1 MKNVDSLHP
10 AYAEMQHRWQITR
23 DNTENRVKEKAST
36 YLIKNQSHLNDPD
49 KFNRF
54 AERSVFYPI
63 TAHTHSTF
71 TGLIF
76 SEGETIKEIPKA
88 LEAATQNING
98 SNLNL
103 DEQVQQATGEVLSQG
118 RAGLL
123 VDFPTVE
130 GAENA
135 TLADVEAGRFTPR
148 VLLYKAEQVV
158 NWRSNDA
165 DPSKLDLL
173 VLHEVV
179 QDRIDTFKT
188 EAAEQWRVYQRS
200 EAGAIEVVVYR
211 RDENDKDMFIE
222 YVAPLLVR
230 DSRGDMSDIPWVW
243 IGAENNDAKPDM
255 PPMFG
260 LAQMNVAH
268 FRNSA
273 GYEMTAHLAGSPT
286 PFASGLTENWVTK
299 FMADKVALGAESL
312 IKLPAGGTLGMIQ
325 ANPSS
330 MEAEAMRSKEAIMI
344 GLGAR
349 LVMPSDQIKTATQ
362 ANIENKNTTS
372 ILSQIARNVSS
383 AYEKALTIA
392 LAFISTD
399 DAEIVYQ
406 INDDF
411 TALSADAPMLAE
423 ILRQYQGGGLTF
435 GEYRAYVKKIG
446 VAHEEDTDASDLIDI
461 DVIDN
466 DA

>member
-1 MKNVDSLHP
+1 MKHVDTIHP

-23 DNTENRVKEKAST
+23 DNTENKVKEKASI
-36 YLIKNQSHLNDPD
+36 YLIKNQSHVNDAD

-54 AERSVFYPI
+54 AERSVYFPI

-88 LEAATQNING
+88 LEAAIENVNG
-98 SNLNL
+98 AGLNL

-188 EAAEQWRVYQRS
+188 EAVEQWRVYQRS

-211 RDENDKDMFIE
+211 RDENDKDTFVE
-222 YVAPLLVR
+222 HVEPLLVR
-230 DSRGDMSDIPWVW
+230 DSRGDMTDIPWCW
-243 IGAENNDAKPDM
+243 IGSKNNDAKPDT
-255 PPMFG
+255 PPMLG
-260 LAQMNVAH
+260 ISQLNIAH
-268 FRNSA
+268 YRNSA

-286 PFASGLTENWVTK
+286 PFASGLNENWVTK

-325 ANPSS
+325 AQPSN

-344 GLGAR
+344 ALGAR

-362 ANIENKNTTS
+362 ANIENKNDTS

-411 TALSADAPMLAE
+411 TALSADPQMLAE
-423 ILRQYQGGGLTF
+423 VLRQYQGGGLTF
-435 GEYRAYVKKIG
+435 GEYRNYVKKIG
-446 VAHEEDTDASDLIDI
+446 VAHEDDGDASDLIDI
-461 DVIDN
+461 DVIDE
-466 DA
+466 